1 MFAYNLRKASTFCI
15 LAVTAG
21 YLNSKTSTSCRGTIP
36 TIALRSTGP
45 ELTTMN
51 AGLMD
56 MFKSVSGSNRG
67 TWSAVEFQRMVQ
79 AIESS
84 AATSIDIVP
93 TWDSLD
99 RMLRD
104 QESAA
109 EREAYDVMLSG
120 TCISYKDLMP
130 EVRTEEQSLFFI

>member
-1 MFAYNLRKASTFCI
+1 MSVHNLRKASAFCL

-21 YLNSKTSTSCRGTIP
+21 YLSSRTSTSCRGTIP
-36 TIALRSTGP
+36 TVALRSAGP

-56 MFKSVSGSNRG
+56 MFKGVTGSNKG
-67 TWSAVEFQRMVQ
+67 TWSAIEFQRMVQ

-84 AATSIDIVP
+84 SSTSVDVVP
-93 TWDSLD
+93 TWDNLD

-104 QESAA
+104 QEDPA
-109 EREAYDVMLSG
+109 EREAHEIMLSG
-120 TCISYKDLMP
+120 NQIGFLLFDTIAY
-130 EVRTEEQSLFFI
+130 SLHTQL

>member
-1 MFAYNLRKASTFCI
+1 
-15 LAVTAG
+15 
-21 YLNSKTSTSCRGTIP
+21 
-36 TIALRSTGP
+36 
-45 ELTTMN
+45 
-51 AGLMD
+51 MD
-56 MFKSVSGSNRG
+56 MFKGVSGSNRG

-120 TCISYKDLMP
+120 TCITYKDLML